1 MAQGKTNHLKIQF
14 HVWTKHILQSQ
25 CDCESVML
33 AHTGCCGVSNAT
45 AGPAFPALAV
55 ARPQSAHLSRAEPGL
70 VPPPG
75 MVISFTSDFG
85 QNSCI
90 YNSQLVQKYCRR
102 QQILTMLGAVQTQ
115 GDGSSPTAF
124 PTHPACSTF
133 SNTFLS
139 LLRQEILSTCFAF
152 FFCTC
157 FPSKLHNSNN
167 PPSGVGLDL
176 YLSEPLSPK
185 VSKCLLE
192 GSSPSR
198 LCIRLP
204 TPGEQRLKILLA
216 ERQHGHQK
224 SSLLVFAV
232 PFPEPGTNTYFKRI
246 AEGQS

>member
-25 CDCESVML
+25 CDCESVTL

-85 QNSCI
+85 QNSRI

-115 GDGSSPTAF
+115 VQS
-124 PTHPACSTF
+124 HCI
-133 SNTFLS
+133 SNPSCLQYLQQHLS
-139 LLRQEILSTCFAF
+139 LTFKARNSQHMLCF
-152 FFCTC
+152 FF
-157 FPSKLHNSNN
+157 
-167 PPSGVGLDL
+167 L
-176 YLSEPLSPK
+176 YL
-185 VSKCLLE
+185 
-192 GSSPSR
+192 
-198 LCIRLP
+198 
-204 TPGEQRLKILLA
+204 
-216 ERQHGHQK
+216 
-224 SSLLVFAV
+224 
-232 PFPEPGTNTYFKRI
+232 FPIK
-246 AEGQS
+246 AS